1 MSIGLRASCTCITSG
16 ARSWYE
22 SQGSGTRDQG
32 LGIRGQGKEHLS
44 IADRAKHIKLILFDV
59 DGVLTDGRVQI
70 HADGTES
77 KTFGIRDG
85 IAMVWAQRAGL
96 TVGFLSAR
104 LSPTTPHRAAQLGV
118 TLVYHGVQSKL
129 ATYEQILLDRGLQD
143 RDVAYM
149 GDDVVDLAVLARAG
163 LAAAPAD
170 AVDEVRSRVHWV
182 STANAGS
189 GAAREL
195 IELVLKA
202 QNLWEGVVTAYLNE
216 PSGARTTPS

>member
-1 MSIGLRASCTCITSG
+1 MSEGRSITDQ
-16 ARSWYE
+16 AR
-22 SQGSGTRDQG
+22 
-32 LGIRGQGKEHLS
+32 
-44 IADRAKHIKLILFDV
+44 HIKLVLFDD
-59 DGVLTDGRVQI
+59 DGVLTDGIVQI

-77 KTFGIRDG
+77 KNFGIRDG
-85 IAMVWAQRAGL
+85 IAMVWAQRVGIAI
-96 TVGFLSAR
+96 GFLSAR

-129 ATYEQILLDRGLQD
+129 ATYEQILLDRGLED

-163 LAAAPAD
+163 LSAAPAD
-170 AVDEVRSRVHWV
+170 AADEVRARVHWV
-182 STANAGS
+182 STATAGR

-202 QNLWEGVVTAYLNE
+202 QNLWEGVISAYLNE
-216 PSGARTTPS
+216 PSIARTTPS

>member
-1 MSIGLRASCTCITSG
+1 MNI
-16 ARSWYE
+16 
-22 SQGSGTRDQG
+22 D
-32 LGIRGQGKEHLS
+32 
-44 IADRAKHIKLILFDV
+44 DRARQIKLILFDV

-96 TVGFLSAR
+96 SVGFLSAR
-104 LSPTTPHRAAQLGV
+104 LSSTTPHRAAQLGV

-129 ATYEQILLDRGLQD
+129 ATYEQILQDRSLQD

-163 LAAAPAD
+163 LSAAPAD
-170 AVDEVRSRVHWV
+170 AVDEVRARVHWV
-182 STANAGS
+182 SAANAGG

-202 QNLWEGVVTAYLNE
+202 QNLWEGVVSAYLNE
-216 PSGARTTPS
+216 PSVVRTTPS

>member
-1 MSIGLRASCTCITSG
+1 
-16 ARSWYE
+16 
-22 SQGSGTRDQG
+22 
-32 LGIRGQGKEHLS
+32 LS
-44 IADRAKHIKLILFDV
+44 ITDRAKQIKLILFDV

-70 HADGTES
+70 HADGSES

-85 IAMVWAQRAGL
+85 IAMVWAQRAGIS
-96 TVGFLSAR
+96 VGFLSAR
-104 LSPTTPHRAAQLGV
+104 LSPTTPHRAAQLGI

-129 ATYEQILLDRGLQD
+129 ATYEQILSDRNLHDG
-143 RDVAYM
+143 DVAYM
-149 GDDVVDLAVLARAG
+149 GDDVVDLAVLGRVG

-170 AVDEVRSRVHWV
+170 AVDEVRSRAHWI

-202 QNLWEGVVTAYLNE
+202 QNLWENVVTSYLNE
-216 PSGARTTPS
+216 PGVVRRTPS

>member
-1 MSIGLRASCTCITSG
+1 MSIN
-16 ARSWYE
+16 
-22 SQGSGTRDQG
+22 
-32 LGIRGQGKEHLS
+32 
-44 IADRAKHIKLILFDV
+44 DRAKAIKLILFDV
-59 DGVLTDGRVQI
+59 DGVLTDGRVQL

-85 IAMVWAQRAGL
+85 IAMVWAQRAGIA
-96 TVGFLSAR
+96 VGFLSAR

-129 ATYEQILLDRGLQD
+129 ATYEQILMDRNLQD
-143 RDVAYM
+143 HQVAYM

-170 AVDEVRSRVHWV
+170 AVAEVRTRVHWI
-182 STANAGS
+182 SGANAGS

-195 IELVLKA
+195 IELILKA
-202 QNLWEGVVTAYLNE
+202 QNLWEGVVAAYLNE
-216 PSGARTTPS
+216 PAAARPTPP

>member
-1 MSIGLRASCTCITSG
+1 MSIT
-16 ARSWYE
+16 
-22 SQGSGTRDQG
+22 
-32 LGIRGQGKEHLS
+32 
-44 IADRAKHIKLILFDV
+44 DRAKPIRLVLFDV

-85 IAMVWAQRAGL
+85 IAMVWAQRAGIA
-96 TVGFLSAR
+96 VGFLSAR

-129 ATYEQILLDRGLQD
+129 ATYEQILMDRNLQD
-143 RDVAYM
+143 HEVAYM

-170 AVDEVRSRVHWV
+170 AVAEVRSRVHWV
-182 STANAGS
+182 SGVNAGS

-195 IELVLKA
+195 IELILKA
-202 QNLWEGVVTAYLNE
+202 QNLWEGVVAAYLNE
-216 PSGARTTPS
+216 PAAARPTP

>member
-1 MSIGLRASCTCITSG
+1 
-16 ARSWYE
+16 
-22 SQGSGTRDQG
+22 
-32 LGIRGQGKEHLS
+32 LGDPRELLS
-44 IADRAKHIKLILFDV
+44 IDDRAKHIKLILFDV
-59 DGVLTDGRVQI
+59 DGVLTDGTVQI
-70 HADGTES
+70 HANGTES

-85 IAMVWAQRAGL
+85 IAMVWAQRAGI
-96 TVGFLSAR
+96 TIGFLSAR

-129 ATYEQILLDRGLQD
+129 ATYEQILMDRNLQD
-143 RDVAYM
+143 SDVAYM

-163 LAAAPAD
+163 LSTAPAD

-182 STANAGS
+182 SSANAGS

-202 QNLWEGVVTAYLNE
+202 QNLWEDVIAAYLNE
-216 PSGARTTPS
+216 PSAVRTTPS